1 MAPMPYQILRDDFKL
16 STLLY
21 MGAFI
26 QAVLFLIAPHRIVA
40 MPVILTLAGLVTKNI
55 LIRFGFIRDPSF
67 DRVYVGRTTAQIVND
82 DGSVPENGCDK
93 EIVVFL
99 LGSCT
104 NNAIDG
110 RFDSDT
116 LEVRDMFGDMWKE
129 LSDNREKWGFIGKT
143 GTLLST
149 DVENTNSAAWI
160 SYWRS
165 LEHLQAFAQAEAH
178 QKGLNWYMKGKHP
191 SVGIMHETYV
201 VPAGNWETIYHNF
214 VPFGLGQAKQPFKEA
229 DSMRKKGMRAP
240 HASGLMEAKGPTWKS
255 MKSRM
260 KKLTTEKEAHN
271 D

>member
-1 MAPMPYQILRDDFKL
+1 MRRIILNFKVTELRRYFEMSADVSRLQPRHALVWRSRARSNFTQPHDKITTSHLNKLYAHFLPSLEVSLLPLTPTMASMPYQILRDDFKL

-104 NNAIDG
+104 N
-110 RFDSDT
+110 
-116 LEVRDMFGDMWKE
+116 K
-129 LSDNREKWGFIGKT
+129 
-143 GTLLST
+143 
-149 DVENTNSAAWI
+149 
-160 SYWRS
+160 
-165 LEHLQAFAQAEAH
+165 
-178 QKGLNWYMKGKHP
+178 
-191 SVGIMHETYV
+191 
-201 VPAGNWETIYHNF
+201 
-214 VPFGLGQAKQPFKEA
+214 
-229 DSMRKKGMRAP
+229 
-240 HASGLMEAKGPTWKS
+240 
-255 MKSRM
+255 
-260 KKLTTEKEAHN
+260 
-271 D
+271 

>member
-1 MAPMPYQILRDDFKL
+1 
-16 STLLY
+16 
-21 MGAFI
+21 
-26 QAVLFLIAPHRIVA
+26 
-40 MPVILTLAGLVTKNI
+40 
-55 LIRFGFIRDPSF
+55 
-67 DRVYVGRTTAQIVND
+67 
-82 DGSVPENGCDK
+82 
-93 EIVVFL
+93 
-99 LGSCT
+99 
-104 NNAIDG
+104 
-110 RFDSDT
+110 
-116 LEVRDMFGDMWKE
+116 
-129 LSDNREKWGFIGKT
+129 
-143 GTLLST
+143 
-149 DVENTNSAAWI
+149 VENTNSAAWI

-214 VPFGLGQAKQPFKEA
+214 VPFGLGELTVYGSPNLTVLLTEVGQAKQPFKEA
-229 DSMRKKGMRAP
+229 DSMKKKGMRAP